1 MRKGRIGFSRLDG
14 GELGSLDC
22 FVNAT
27 GVDGVAWILCRLV
40 TNGTVDESIFRIAKQ
55 KLVLDAAVLESGGD
69 KESAAVQN
77 ERDVQTMGEILS
89 TLLAASTS

>member
-1 MRKGRIGFSRLDG
+1 M
-14 GELGSLDC
+14 
-22 FVNAT
+22 
-27 GVDGVAWILCRLV
+27 

-69 KESAAVQN
+69 KESATVQN